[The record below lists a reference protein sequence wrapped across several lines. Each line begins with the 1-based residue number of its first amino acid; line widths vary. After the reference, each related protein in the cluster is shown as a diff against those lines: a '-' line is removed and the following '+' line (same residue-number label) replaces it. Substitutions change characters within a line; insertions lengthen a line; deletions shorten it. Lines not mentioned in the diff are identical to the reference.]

1 MDQNGIEVEKP
12 AAPVRVEE
20 EYDRVIARH
29 YGEWVLYQVTEWDE
43 TERPV
48 LGYLIAHSPSR
59 AAISE
64 ALAKEPLRSKAP
76 DAPYRPYYTFFARP
90 EARVGESIEEARA
103 RFRQLRAEVLKETHG
118 SARS

>member
-1 MDQNGIEVEKP
+1 MDETTSDVADQNG
-12 AAPVRVEE
+12 ATRFEE
-20 EYDRVIARH
+20 EYDRVIARY
-29 YGEWVLYQVTEWDE
+29 YGEWVLYQITKWDD
-43 TERPV
+43 THRPE

-90 EARVGESIEEARA
+90 EARVGESIEDARQK
-103 RFRQLRAEVLKETHG
+103 FLKLRAEGHRLTLTL
-118 SARS
+118 